1 VPAEPLTSPMRA
13 RDRTR
18 GVRRPLRRAAGVTL
32 VELLVATCVA
42 ATALGAAWPWVWNA
56 GVTAHAQTA
65 RAQSDTSAAF
75 ALRIIRD
82 DLAQATAVL
91 APVEGRA
98 PGTALYLRHDHPGEP
113 SETVAIVWDASRRVV
128 WRKAPGTYLADRVDA
143 FSVCYFHADG
153 TQLLSGDFA
162 ASSWAASVAR
172 VSVSLCTRD
181 GVGRSSATL
190 EAVPG
195 PA

>member
-1 VPAEPLTSPMRA
+1 MPAEPPTHPIRFRGPA
-13 RDRTR
+13 RS
-18 GVRRPLRRAAGVTL
+18 VRRPLRWATGVTL

-56 GVTAHAQTA
+56 GVAAHAQAA
-65 RAQSDTSAAF
+65 RAQADTSAAF
-75 ALRIIRD
+75 ALRIIRE

-153 TQLLSGDFA
+153 AQLLSGDFA
-162 ASSWAASVAR
+162 ASSWTASVAR
-172 VSVSLCTRD
+172 VSVSLRTRD
-181 GVGRSSATL
+181 GVGSSSATL